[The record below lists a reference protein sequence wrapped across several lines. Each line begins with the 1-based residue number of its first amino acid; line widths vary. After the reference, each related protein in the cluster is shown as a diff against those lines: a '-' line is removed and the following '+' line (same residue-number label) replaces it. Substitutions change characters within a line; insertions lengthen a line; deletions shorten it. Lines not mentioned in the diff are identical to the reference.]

1 MPSSSLRTHPIP
13 RAAVGLGAGHEDAG
27 GLADLDPRQVGHGH
41 GGGDL
46 HVRRVDD
53 AQHGV
58 AGRSHAS
65 LGEGMAARLL
75 SSGFPLAVYN
85 RNKDKAAALASAGAT
100 VAKSPREAASGAE
113 FIISMVADDVASRG
127 VWLGDNGALAGASR
141 DAADQAPAAHRT
153 ALCVHA
159 EEEEAHVEVW
169 DRFASSAG
177 WTGPRAPHPES
188 ARCASA
194 WRAGE
199 TLLEHL
205 AVLYVVD
212 ASGPLSARPAQGSSS
227 TTATRRT
234 RRRLSTSASTPSST
248 SSTPARRGS

>member
-1 MPSSSLRTHPIP
+1 MPLISELDALRRALDVLDHPFY
-13 RAAVGLGAGHEDAG
+13 
-27 GLADLDPRQVGHGH
+27 
-41 GGGDL
+41 
-46 HVRRVDD
+46 VRW
-53 AQHGV
+53 
-58 AGRSHAS
+58 
-65 LGEGMAARLL
+65 
-75 SSGFPLAVYN
+75 
-85 RNKDKAAALASAGAT
+85 SAGELRPDELRCYVGEYRHA
-100 VAKSPREAASGAE
+100 V
-113 FIISMVADDVASRG
+113 
-127 VWLGDNGALAGASR
+127 LALAGASR

-205 AVLYVVD
+205 AVLYVIE
-212 ASGPLSARPAQGSSS
+212 AGQPAIS
-227 TTATRRT
+227 TTKLQGLVEHYGYTPDSPATEYFREHAQLDLEHSRQARELIGELLEHSDRRESQQERMLVRAEDALRANWLLLDGVQET
-234 RRRLSTSASTPSST
+234 E
-248 SSTPARRGS
+248 PAVS